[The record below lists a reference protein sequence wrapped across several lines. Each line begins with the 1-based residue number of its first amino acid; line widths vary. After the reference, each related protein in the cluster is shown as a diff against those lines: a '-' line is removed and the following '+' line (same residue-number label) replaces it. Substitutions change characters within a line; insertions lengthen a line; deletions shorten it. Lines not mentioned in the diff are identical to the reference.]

1 MKLSD
6 LSRYLEER
14 FGTKENRDKHFRA
27 HVTKSGRPQ
36 ATAEIL
42 YRYIS
47 GDDDFIESHTGLE
60 DVMIEKEIFVHCMRQ
75 HKPMRKKCFA

>member
-27 HVTKSGRPQ
+27 HVTQFHPYK
-36 ATAEIL
+36 
-42 YRYIS
+42 
-47 GDDDFIESHTGLE
+47 
-60 DVMIEKEIFVHCMRQ
+60 EKLTPEKDC
-75 HKPMRKKCFA
+75 K